1 MQVAV
6 GVIEMRHHGGRGA
19 GVGAESACCY
29 LLMRALDMA
38 QAIELRK
45 SAFFLK
51 VVCRAVCV

>member
-1 MQVAV
+1 M
-6 GVIEMRHHGGRGA
+6 
-19 GVGAESACCY
+19 GAESACCY